1 MNKDTRPLVVHLEWQ
16 SDVDGNLVMFAGPS
30 ETLRFQWQVTFVSS
44 DGERSFVEVAPG
56 STFLG
61 VVERP
66 DPDEASWYV
75 AWQCDNGGRGH
86 KVEIVVP
93 GVPLPFMGGIG
104 SRQIVN
110 SPPFVAPGAD
120 LARHDLSMMDLSD
133 ADLSHADLTGAD
145 LSHNN
150 IAGAN
155 LSHAVLVG
163 ADISLST
170 LRGANLEGA
179 NLEGANLRSTSSGGI
194 IGVPLLLPTKFR
206 LVRGYLVGPGCD
218 LSDADLTN
226 ADLTGADLTATE
238 MVNVNLEQV
247 CLADARLNRVYCR
260 EASGTPSALPSG
272 WQMIG
277 GILIGPTANLAYRE
291 LSNLDLEGL
300 DLSGA
305 DLTGVESEG
314 IRGVPSK
321 LPSGWRLASG
331 YLVGTFA
338 RLRSAKLSGTDL
350 SSATMSSV
358 TLAKAD
364 LSHANLDGAQLDSAD
379 FSGANLRHA
388 SLRGANLAEA
398 QMNGADLTGAD
409 LTGAILSWVKWLNTT
424 CPDGTSSEASGGT
437 CVATT
442 M

>member
-1 MNKDTRPLVVHLEWQ
+1 MNKDTRPLVVHLQWQ

-93 GVPLPFMGGIG
+93 GVPLPFVGGIG

-170 LRGANLEGA
+170 LRGANLKGA
-179 NLEGANLRSTSSGGI
+179 NLKGANLKGASSGGI
-194 IGVPLLLPTKFR
+194 IGVPRLLPAKFR
-206 LVRGYLVGPGCD
+206 LVQGYLVGPGCD
-218 LSDADLTN
+218 LGD
-226 ADLTGADLTATE
+226 
-238 MVNVNLEQV
+238 
-247 CLADARLNRVYCR
+247 
-260 EASGTPSALPSG
+260 
-272 WQMIG
+272 
-277 GILIGPTANLAYRE
+277 ANL
-291 LSNLDLEGL
+291 
-300 DLSGA
+300 
-305 DLTGVESEG
+305 T
-314 IRGVPSK
+314 
-321 LPSGWRLASG
+321 
-331 YLVGTFA
+331 
-338 RLRSAKLSGTDL
+338 
-350 SSATMSSV
+350 
-358 TLAKAD
+358 
-364 LSHANLDGAQLDSAD
+364 
-379 FSGANLRHA
+379 
-388 SLRGANLAEA
+388 GANLA
-398 QMNGADLTGAD
+398 GADLTGAN
-409 LTGAILSWVKWLNTT
+409 LAGTNLRNTARERPGQPPRSVT
-424 CPDGTSSEASGGT
+424 PTLPRAR
-437 CVATT
+437 
-442 M
+442 